1 MPSIAVNDVELYYEE
16 RETGAEPIIFAHG
29 FLLSSKMWQDLYIA
43 RLPEHYHAYTI
54 DMRGHGRS
62 HHIKQGCNLVQM
74 ADDVYQFVQQLKLGK
89 ISYVGVSMGGAVG
102 VQLALTHPEILKA
115 LILLNPG
122 IGSTVTTI
130 QRLMAPLVKLI
141 IGKRW
146 PLKMF
151 IKSMTKRPVP
161 KVWFEA
167 FLDDAVL
174 VTKETWLEYG
184 HPSNRIH
191 DLDRL
196 AQVNVPTLV
205 MIGEKDNVLPLDVQ
219 HQIADTIPH
228 AKKIVF
234 EGEGHGIVGEIPGR
248 VFEAMRSFVEEQS
261 DR

>member
-1 MPSIAVNDVELYYEE
+1 MPTITVNDVELYYEE
-16 RETGAEPIIFAHG
+16 RDTGTEPILFAHG
-29 FLLSSKMWQDLYIA
+29 FLLSSKMWQDLYVA
-43 RLPEHYHAYTI
+43 RLPEHYHAYAI

-62 HHIKQGCNLVQM
+62 HHIKHGCNLVQL
-74 ADDVYQFVQQLKLGK
+74 ADDVYQFVRQLRLGK
-89 ISYVGVSMGGAVG
+89 VSYVGVSMGAAVG

-115 LILLNPG
+115 LVLMNPG
-122 IGSTVTTI
+122 IGSHVTTI
-130 QRLMAPLVKLI
+130 QRLMRPVVSLI
-141 IGKRW
+141 IGRRW

-151 IKSMTKRPVP
+151 INSMSKRALPEA
-161 KVWFEA
+161 WLQA

-184 HPSNRIH
+184 HPSNLIQS
-191 DLDRL
+191 LDRL
-196 AQVNVPTLV
+196 AHLDVPTLV

-248 VFEAMRSFVEEQS
+248 VFQAMHSFLEEVK
-261 DR
+261 